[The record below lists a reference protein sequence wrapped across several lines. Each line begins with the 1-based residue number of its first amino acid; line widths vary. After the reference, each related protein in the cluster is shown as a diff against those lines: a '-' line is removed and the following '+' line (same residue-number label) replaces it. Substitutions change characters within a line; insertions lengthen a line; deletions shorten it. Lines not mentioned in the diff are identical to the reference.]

1 MAAKKKTSKKSAL
14 KVSSQKPISKPV
26 VAKTKPVNKLIFLIP
41 LLIIVIAVLLYVFRS
56 SYLVAV
62 VNGKPV
68 TKFQLWN
75 ELEKQAGKQVLE
87 SLVIE
92 SLILQ
97 EAQNQNIQITQ
108 ADIDVEIQ
116 KIKENLKQQGQE
128 LDQLLAAQGMSLVE
142 LKEQMKM
149 QKIVEQLAAG
159 SVVVTDEEV
168 KEYLD
173 KNVDFLPKDA
183 TPEELQIT
191 VKGQLE
197 QQKQNEQVQKWIQA
211 LQEKANITYF

>member
-26 VAKTKPVNKLIFLIP
+26 VAKTKLVNKLIFLIP
-41 LLIIVIAVLLYVFRS
+41 LLIVVIAVLLYVFRS

-128 LDQLLAAQGMSLVE
+128 LDQLLVAQGMSLDE

>member
-26 VAKTKPVNKLIFLIP
+26 VAKTKLANKLIFIIP

>member
-26 VAKTKPVNKLIFLIP
+26 VAKTKLANKLIFIIP

-128 LDQLLAAQGMSLVE
+128 LDQLLVAQGMSLDE

>member
-26 VAKTKPVNKLIFLIP
+26 VAKTKLANKLIFIIP

-149 QKIVEQLAAG
+149 QKIVEQLATG

>member
-1 MAAKKKTSKKSAL
+1 
-14 KVSSQKPISKPV
+14 
-26 VAKTKPVNKLIFLIP
+26 
-41 LLIIVIAVLLYVFRS
+41 
-56 SYLVAV
+56 
-62 VNGKPV
+62 
-68 TKFQLWN
+68 
-75 ELEKQAGKQVLE
+75 
-87 SLVIE
+87 
-92 SLILQ
+92 
-97 EAQNQNIQITQ
+97 
-108 ADIDVEIQ
+108 
-116 KIKENLKQQGQE
+116 
-128 LDQLLAAQGMSLVE
+128 MSLDE

>member
-128 LDQLLAAQGMSLVE
+128 LDQLLAAEGMSLVE

>member
-26 VAKTKPVNKLIFLIP
+26 VAKTKLANKLIFIIP

-128 LDQLLAAQGMSLVE
+128 LDQLLVAQGMSLDE

-149 QKIVEQLAAG
+149 QKIVQQLAAG
-159 SVVVTDEEV
+159 NIVVTDEEV